1 MREEFGQPSMEP
13 ITKFDGSFMSIQRP
27 SKLTFL
33 WKAEIMSYQYAS
45 VAGLVKS
52 GKATE
57 PGHTWNQNM
66 GMGA

>member
-1 MREEFGQPSMEP
+1 MREELGQPSREP
-13 ITKFDGSFMSIQRP
+13 FTKFDGSFMSIRRP

-52 GKATE
+52 GKTQG
-57 PGHTWNQNM
+57 PGHTWYQNV
-66 GMGA
+66 GMQE